1 MQVFHQVLYS
11 FRIIINF
18 LLLNYVTTKQGLQ
31 PFLSEGHIGYYTTV
45 R

>member
-18 LLLNYVTTKQGLQ
+18 LLLNYFTTKQGLQ
-31 PFLSEGHIGYYTTV
+31 TFLSEGHIGYYTTV